1 MARECEKSKLR
12 KICFF
17 NSHQEWGG
25 GEKWHF
31 DMASR
36 LAAKNYSVVVAANH
50 NSRLAD
56 KVRGA
61 QLPLYEISIKNFSF
75 LNIIK
80 IINLALWMNRE
91 SFDCIIMNLPSDLK
105 AAGLAARLAGIR
117 RIVYRRG
124 SAIPVR
130 GTFFNRFLFKNVLT
144 AVIANSEE
152 TKRTL
157 LSLGSDVFNFTPVEV
172 IYNGI
177 NLPQYDATTIQSLP
191 LQFGADI
198 VLGHV
203 GRLSSEKNQ
212 KFLIDVVAE
221 LKKTGRYCH
230 LAIVGSGPMEKELRD
245 YVKST
250 GVEKEVLFL
259 GFKENV
265 RAFMAEIDIFL
276 LSSHWEGFGYVLIE
290 AMAAGKPVVAFNSSS
305 TPEIV
310 VDGVTGSLVD
320 STSLEQFVSRVID
333 LADNPVKRE
342 LFGKAG
348 RKRVEQV
355 FTEERCA
362 ENLIAFLEGM
372 NCQ

>member
-130 GTFFNRFLFKNVLT
+130 NTFFNRFLFRKVLT
-144 AVIANSEE
+144 AVIANSNE

-157 LSLGSDVFNFTPVEV
+157 LAHSPNMLENVRVQV

-177 NLPQYDATTIQSLP
+177 DLAQYDSSVDGSNLSREQST
-191 LQFGADI
+191 I
-198 VLGHV
+198 VLGHA
-203 GRLSSEKNQ
+203 GRLSSQKNQ
-212 KFLIDVVAE
+212 KFLIDAVSQ
-221 LKKTGRYCH
+221 LKKQDTNCH
-230 LAIVGSGPMEKELRD
+230 LKIAGSGPLEDELRAYAD
-245 YVKST
+245 AK
-250 GVEKEVLFL
+250 GVAEQIEFL
-259 GFKENV
+259 GFQDNI
-265 RAFMAEIDIFL
+265 RAFMAGIDIFL
-276 LSSHWEGFGYVLIE
+276 LSSHWEGFGYVLVE
-290 AMAAGKPVVAFNSSS
+290 AMAAGRPVVAFNSSS
-305 TPEIV
+305 NPEIV
-310 VDGVTGSLVD
+310 IDGLTGYLVD
-320 STSLEQFVSRVID
+320 NKSLEHFVAKIID
-333 LADNPVKRE
+333 LADDPAKRY

-355 FTEERCA
+355 FTEARCT
-362 ENLIAFLEGM
+362 ENLITFLEQL
-372 NCQ
+372 N